1 MAGTY
6 GEPGKNTFA
15 IPGVGGILSPVVNDT
30 TGVTQVYRGGAATT
44 QKSLGTFNPTTNKF
58 TPDTNAGLTPSEIK
72 ALSSEANLKTLKDKA
87 SETVSK
93 GVQAAGGTPEKGQAA
108 ANKLLSPNKADNPD
122 TSGDNS
128 TPFNPESFSKNIQ
141 ATKGTRDNFK
151 QNGVLTYPI
160 DIGTTKQDVIKFDML
175 KYKPKKFDTENFG
188 FSARERNFDSESI
201 GTVVLPIPSGISD
214 NNAANW
220 SDATMNAAEAE
231 LANVALSSITGG
243 GGSGG
248 DALTKAAE
256 KVSKNAGEVKTAV
269 AAVFADSAVGTRG
282 LLTRTTGAIINPN
295 LELLFNAPTLRSFS
309 FTFKM
314 SARSAPEA
322 KTIISILRF
331 FKQGM
336 SPQRS
341 DSNLFLKS
349 PHTFKIRYLHRGR
362 EGEEHKYIGKIKE
375 CALQSFVVNYT
386 PEGQYATFYDGV
398 LVSYEIQMTFQE
410 LEPIFNDDY
419 TKDDFNDI
427 GF

>member
-108 ANKLLSPNKADNPD
+108 ANKLLSPNKANNPD
-122 TSGDNS
+122 ATGDNS
-128 TPFNPESFSKNIQ
+128 TPFNPEAFSKNIQ

-160 DIGTTKQDVIKFDML
+160 DIADTKQDVIKFDML
-175 KYKPKKFDTENFG
+175 KYKPKKFDKENFG

-220 SDATMNAAEAE
+220 SDATMNAMEVEA
-231 LANVALSSITGG
+231 ANAALSGSTGG
-243 GGSGG
+243 GK
-248 DALTKAAE
+248 DFAEAASNSLQ
-256 KVSKNAGEVKTAV
+256 KVSKNAGETKTAI

-314 SARSAPEA
+314 SARSDIEA
-322 KTIISILRF
+322 KTVISILRF

-349 PHTFKIRYLHRGR
+349 PHTFKIRYLHRGQK
-362 EGEEHKYIGKIKE
+362 GEEHKYIGKIKE

-419 TKDDFNDI
+419 PDDNDASI
-427 GF
+427 GY